1 MYYSFNITMG
11 RPRKTKEVI
20 ESPKEDVEAF
30 EQPKADVIIDE
41 VETTEEV
48 VQKPVITAKQAP
60 QKPPEDQFVRRS
72 KGSPFLYRVEFKG
85 REVWF
90 TTNQI
95 KVVTQSQPDDLV
107 IPDGSPY
114 LSDKS
119 GGCKDCGK

>member
-20 ESPKEDVEAF
+20 ESQEVTEQPKEDV
-30 EQPKADVIIDE
+30 ILDE
-41 VETTEEV
+41 VEAPKEV

-95 KVVTQSQPDDLV
+95 KVVTQSQPNDLV

-119 GGCKDCGK
+119 GGCKNCGK

>member
-20 ESPKEDVEAF
+20 ESQEVTEQPKEDV
-30 EQPKADVIIDE
+30 ILDE
-41 VETTEEV
+41 VEAPKEV

-60 QKPPEDQFVRRS
+60 QKPPENQFVKRS
-72 KGSPFLYRVEFKG
+72 KGSPFLYRVKFKG

-95 KVVTQSQPDDLV
+95 KVVTQSQPNDLV

-119 GGCKDCGK
+119 GGCKNCGK

>member
-1 MYYSFNITMG
+1 MG

-20 ESPKEDVEAF
+20 ESQEVTEQPKEDV
-30 EQPKADVIIDE
+30 ILDE
-41 VETTEEV
+41 VEAPKEV

-60 QKPPEDQFVRRS
+60 QKPPENQFVKRS
-72 KGSPFLYRVEFKG
+72 KGSPFLYRVKFKG

-95 KVVTQSQPDDLV
+95 KVVTQSQPNDLV
-107 IPDGSPY
+107 IPEGSPY

-119 GGCKDCGK
+119 GGCKNCGK